1 MNPAATMMARPS
13 SSPTRNCRFLGI
25 GEKPSRS
32 IYRYFT
38 SNAAGGPVRNSETGR
53 PRTQLLLE
61 PAARGE
67 RLRAKP
73 PAPAVQ
79 RGPARRTR
87 PTRRD
92 ARPNAG
98 ASLDR
103 RRADPRCTARLPR
116 DKPTLNVLGR
126 EREQLDQRER
136 DEQAH
141 HAPHHGAGHGFPLAL
156 IELLSLA
163 AKYV

>member
-73 PAPAVQ
+73 PRQPFKGDPPGALAPPGVMLVPMRAQ
-79 RGPARRTR
+79 AWTGGEQIL
-87 PTRRD
+87 D
-92 ARPNAG
+92 ALRVFHAT
-98 ASLDR
+98 SL
-103 RRADPRCTARLPR
+103 P
-116 DKPTLNVLGR
+116 
-126 EREQLDQRER
+126 
-136 DEQAH
+136 
-141 HAPHHGAGHGFPLAL
+141 
-156 IELLSLA
+156 
-163 AKYV
+163 